1 MAIAVEDAGRNMRNA
16 RHYRAWRLSI
26 NTRSFNMS
34 HLEPSAFGGTMGSAE
49 YKAHYSQAAP
59 THGEEC
65 GTSSSEGQ
73 QPAAGLRC
81 GRQNVGN
88 MERVLSVAAGLG
100 LAASGLKR
108 GRVSGLLMTAM
119 GAGLAWRGL
128 SGRCQC
134 YAALGINTAE
144 HSPHTA
150 VPAGQGF
157 KLERR
162 IVVNRSPEEL
172 YEFWRRLE
180 NLPQVMRHLK
190 YVEANDDQRSHW
202 KAEGAF
208 GTDVEW
214 DAEIINDRQN
224 ELIAWRSLPGGDV
237 ETAGSVRFRP
247 RHQGTVTEVT
257 LSMKYNPPAG
267 KIGAQ
272 IASLFGEGL
281 EEKLDEDLDRFKEVM
296 ETGLPAAPELATTGT
311 TTLGRPTSP
320 SQFT

>member
-1 MAIAVEDAGRNMRNA
+1 
-16 RHYRAWRLSI
+16 
-26 NTRSFNMS
+26 MS
-34 HLEPSAFGGTMGSAE
+34 HLEPSAFGGTIGSAD
-49 YKAHYSQAAP
+49 YQAHYSQATP
-59 THGEEC
+59 IHGEQC
-65 GTSSSEGQ
+65 GTSSSEGH
-73 QPAAGLRC
+73 QPAAGSSC

-108 GRVSGLLMTAM
+108 GRVSGLLLTTM
-119 GAGLAWRGL
+119 GAGLVWRGL

-134 YAALGINTAE
+134 YAALGINSAE
-144 HSPHTA
+144 RKPNTA
-150 VPAGQGF
+150 VPAGEGF
-157 KLERR
+157 KLERT

-172 YEFWRRLE
+172 YGFWRRLE

-190 YVEANDDQRSHW
+190 YVEANDDQHSHW

-237 ETAGSVRFRP
+237 ETAGSVHFRP
-247 RHQGTVTEVT
+247 RQQGTATEVT

-272 IASLFGEGL
+272 VASLFGEGL
-281 EEKLDEDLDRFKEVM
+281 EAKLDADLGRFKEVM
-296 ETGLPAAPELATTGT
+296 ETGLPAGPELATTGT
-311 TTLGRPTSP
+311 TTHGPPKTAG
-320 SQFT
+320 QFT